1 MSIRSRDS
9 ESIVRQTIATLTI
22 GPTSNLFTFVR
33 SDQYTLMEQATQHI
47 PLRLTSDPRNKM
59 SFPLTSNVDPVHSQI
74 PSALPSATIG
84 PPDMAG
90 LTQKP
95 EKPREEQVEAEQE
108 HTLQP
113 ETPVVEQV
121 TNCSTPKSEHS
132 PKAHTAETFSTPA
145 ASSDLPG
152 VATPRSSISPELETT
167 PYGAASTR
175 PKRPHET
182 MAGPSPYESHKVAR
196 LTEPLSEED
205 EEEDMPTKRSKWR
218 KGGVVRDEG
227 PRIVSVER
235 DDEEEEE
242 EGVARS
248 AGVTRNTLDAA
259 TLPTSSF
266 DFTASAESDGG
277 DEEWMPAKRRV
288 ARKASETDRSL
299 HNLFISDSDGDDEG
313 YMPVKKR
320 VARKTS
326 ETHRRPHDLFFSD
339 SDGEDEEETSAKKR
353 VARKASETSRRPHN
367 LFFSDSDG
375 EGEEEL
381 PRKKGVAKKVAV
393 TRAVLDRDVLDPT
406 TLPRSSRSSSFILK
420 ANKRSRVASVGS
432 DGEDEEQ
439 PPTKK
444 RLTRNAGV
452 ARQISPAH
460 LAEDPA
466 VLDLTTLSESS
477 FDFKAPGTIYSKD
490 TIDPRKRSTQPPRE
504 PDPTTATTPSQP
516 PQKSYLHILPG
527 ELRNRIYTHLGFRS
541 SRINIETFEKPNL
554 IVAYPDL
561 KDELLSVMLSDNKLR
576 VPVYSDF
583 RLKASEA
590 PLSKTK
596 PSRVAGFQVGT
607 IAVDS
612 KNWAMKLD
620 RHFVTIKH
628 IGMRIFEAPKP
639 AGTAENPKL
648 IFEYFLNVRT
658 VKGKPTTATH
668 QTRTMA
674 STAAKRESRS
684 MCDLATARAKAFAA
698 RDGFKGFTWEQAQE
712 IAASFESVLEA
723 KSHFTETKGK
733 VILN

>member
-1 MSIRSRDS
+1 M
-9 ESIVRQTIATLTI
+9 
-22 GPTSNLFTFVR
+22 
-33 SDQYTLMEQATQHI
+33 
-47 PLRLTSDPRNKM
+47 
-59 SFPLTSNVDPVHSQI
+59 
-74 PSALPSATIG
+74 
-84 PPDMAG
+84 
-90 LTQKP
+90 
-95 EKPREEQVEAEQE
+95 
-108 HTLQP
+108 
-113 ETPVVEQV
+113 
-121 TNCSTPKSEHS
+121 
-132 PKAHTAETFSTPA
+132 PA
-145 ASSDLPG
+145 
-152 VATPRSSISPELETT
+152 
-167 PYGAASTR
+167 
-175 PKRPHET
+175 KR
-182 MAGPSPYESHKVAR
+182 R
-196 LTEPLSEED
+196 
-205 EEEDMPTKRSKWR
+205 KWR
-218 KGGVVRDEG
+218 KGGLARDEG
-227 PRIVSVER
+227 SQVVSVEP
-235 DDEEEEE
+235 DDEDEEEE
-242 EGVARS
+242 GMARS
-248 AGVTRNTLDAA
+248 AGVTRNTLAA
-259 TLPTSSF
+259 VTLPTSSF
-266 DFTASAESDGG
+266 DFTASAESDRG
-277 DEEWMPAKRRV
+277 DEEEMPAKKRV

-299 HNLFISDSDGDDEG
+299 HNLFFSDSDGEHEEETSA
-313 YMPVKKR
+313 KRR
-320 VARKTS
+320 VAGETS

-339 SDGEDEEETSAKKR
+339 SDGEDEEETSATKT

-381 PRKKGVAKKVAV
+381 PRKKGVVRKVAV

-406 TLPRSSRSSSFILK
+406 TLPRSSRSSPFILK
-420 ANKRSRVASVGS
+420 ANKRSRIASVGS

-439 PPTKK
+439 PPKKK

-466 VLDLTTLSESS
+466 VLDLMTLSESS
-477 FDFKAPGTIYSKD
+477 FDFKTPGTIYSKE
-490 TIDPRKRSTQPPRE
+490 TVDPRKRSAQPPRE
-504 PDPTTATTPSQP
+504 PDPTTVTTPSQP

-576 VPVYSDF
+576 VPIYSDF

-596 PSRVAGFQVGT
+596 PSRVAGFQVGA
-607 IAVDS
+607 IAVDPE
-612 KNWAMKLD
+612 NWAMKLD

-628 IGMRIFEAPKP
+628 IGMRVFEAPKP
-639 AGTAENPKL
+639 AGTGTAENPKL

-684 MCDLATARAKAFAA
+684 MCDLATAGAKRFAA
-698 RDGFKGFTWEQAQE
+698 QDGFKGFTWEQAQE
-712 IAASFESVLEA
+712 IAGSFESVLEA
-723 KSHFTETKGK
+723 KSHFTKTKGK

>member
-1 MSIRSRDS
+1 M
-9 ESIVRQTIATLTI
+9 A
-22 GPTSNLFTFVR
+22 GPT
-33 SDQYTLMEQATQHI
+33 
-47 PLRLTSDPRNKM
+47 
-59 SFPLTSNVDPVHSQI
+59 
-74 PSALPSATIG
+74 
-84 PPDMAG
+84 
-90 LTQKP
+90 QKT
-95 EKPREEQVEAEQE
+95 EGPREDQVEAEQE
-108 HTLQP
+108 HTPQP

-121 TNCSTPKSEHS
+121 TNCSTPKSEDS
-132 PKAHTAETFSTPA
+132 PEAYTAETFSTPA

-152 VATPRSSISPELETT
+152 VATPRSSISPELEPT
-167 PYGAASTR
+167 PYGAGSTR
-175 PKRPHET
+175 KRPHET
-182 MAGPSPYESHKVAR
+182 MAGPSPYESHEVAT

-205 EEEDMPTKRSKWR
+205 EEEDMPAKRRKWR
-218 KGGVVRDEG
+218 KGGLARDEG
-227 PRIVSVER
+227 SQVVSVEP
-235 DDEEEEE
+235 DDEDEEEE
-242 EGVARS
+242 GMARS
-248 AGVTRNTLDAA
+248 AGVTRNTLAA
-259 TLPTSSF
+259 VTLPTSSF
-266 DFTASAESDGG
+266 DFTASAESDRG
-277 DEEWMPAKRRV
+277 DEEEMPAKKRV

-299 HNLFISDSDGDDEG
+299 HNLF
-313 YMPVKKR
+313 
-320 VARKTS
+320 
-326 ETHRRPHDLFFSD
+326 FSD
-339 SDGEDEEETSAKKR
+339 SDGEHEEETSATKT

-381 PRKKGVAKKVAV
+381 PRKKGVVRKVAV

-439 PPTKK
+439 PPKKK

-466 VLDLTTLSESS
+466 VLDLMTLSESS
-477 FDFKAPGTIYSKD
+477 FDFKTPGTIYSKE
-490 TIDPRKRSTQPPRE
+490 TVDPRKRSAQPPRE
-504 PDPTTATTPSQP
+504 PDPTTVTTPSQP

-576 VPVYSDF
+576 VPIYSDF

-607 IAVDS
+607 IAVDPE
-612 KNWAMKLD
+612 NWAMKID
-620 RHFVTIKH
+620 PHFVTIKH

-674 STAAKRESRS
+674 STAAKRKSRS
-684 MCDLATARAKAFAA
+684 MCDLATARAKRFAA
-698 RDGFKGFTWEQAQE
+698 QDGFKGFTWEQAQE
-712 IAASFESVLEA
+712 IAGSFESVLEA
-723 KSHFTETKGK
+723 KSHFTKTKGK

>member
-1 MSIRSRDS
+1 MSS
-9 ESIVRQTIATLTI
+9 
-22 GPTSNLFTFVR
+22 
-33 SDQYTLMEQATQHI
+33 
-47 PLRLTSDPRNKM
+47 PLARNAN
-59 SFPLTSNVDPVHSQI
+59 SAHSQT
-74 PSALPSATIG
+74 PSALPSSTAGT
-84 PPDMAG
+84 PDMAG
-90 LTQKP
+90 PTQKT
-95 EKPREEQVEAEQE
+95 EGPREDQVEAEQE
-108 HTLQP
+108 HTPQP

-121 TNCSTPKSEHS
+121 TNCSTPKSEDS
-132 PKAHTAETFSTPA
+132 PEAHTAETFSTPA

-152 VATPRSSISPELETT
+152 VATPRSSISPELEPT
-167 PYGAASTR
+167 PYGAGSTR
-175 PKRPHET
+175 KRPHET
-182 MAGPSPYESHKVAR
+182 MAGPSPYESHEVAT

-205 EEEDMPTKRSKWR
+205 EEEDMPAKRRKWR
-218 KGGVVRDEG
+218 KGGLARDEG
-227 PRIVSVER
+227 SQVVSAEP
-235 DDEEEEE
+235 DDEDEEEE
-242 EGVARS
+242 GMARS
-248 AGVTRNTLDAA
+248 AGVTRNTLDAV

-266 DFTASAESDGG
+266 DFTASAESDRG
-277 DEEWMPAKRRV
+277 DEEEMPAKKRV

-299 HNLFISDSDGDDEG
+299 HNLF
-313 YMPVKKR
+313 
-320 VARKTS
+320 
-326 ETHRRPHDLFFSD
+326 FSD
-339 SDGEDEEETSAKKR
+339 SDGEHEEETSATKT

-381 PRKKGVAKKVAV
+381 PRKKGVARKVAV

-406 TLPRSSRSSSFILK
+406 TLPRSSRSSPFILK

-439 PPTKK
+439 PPKKK

-477 FDFKAPGTIYSKD
+477 FDFKTPGTIYSKE
-490 TIDPRKRSTQPPRE
+490 TVDPRKRSAQPPRE
-504 PDPTTATTPSQP
+504 PDPTTVTTPLQP

-576 VPVYSDF
+576 VPIYSDF

-596 PSRVAGFQVGT
+596 PSRVAGFQVGA
-607 IAVDS
+607 IAVDPE
-612 KNWAMKLD
+612 NWAMKLD

-628 IGMRIFEAPKP
+628 IGMRVFEAPKP
-639 AGTAENPKL
+639 AGTGTAENPKL

-658 VKGKPTTATH
+658 VIGKPTTATH

-723 KSHFTETKGK
+723 KSHFTKTKGK